1 MTPHSQ
7 QKRTFPVGKG
17 EPHSWQNRAT
27 LLLVVAVVV
36 LADPVPSVDTE
47 AGVRLSEGNKSIQ
60 YTITSL
66 VS

>member
-1 MTPHSQ
+1 M
-7 QKRTFPVGKG
+7 GKG